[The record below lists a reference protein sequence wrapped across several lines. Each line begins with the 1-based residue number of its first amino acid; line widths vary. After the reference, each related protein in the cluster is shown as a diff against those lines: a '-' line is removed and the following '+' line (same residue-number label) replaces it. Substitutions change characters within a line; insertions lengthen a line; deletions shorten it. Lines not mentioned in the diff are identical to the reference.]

1 MTPPAQ
7 TLPIRVLVADD
18 SVDFRN
24 LLCFLLGRDER
35 FEVVAEANDGVE
47 ALELAEKHRPDVVLL
62 DIAMPRLDGLQT
74 LPALKEK
81 HPEMKVVV
89 LSSFG
94 AVEMQGRTTNSGA
107 DAYVEKGESL
117 QKIGETVVR
126 VFET

>member
-1 MTPPAQ
+1 MTPPGQ
-7 TLPIRVLVADD
+7 SLPIRVLVADD
-18 SVDFRN
+18 SVAFRK
-24 LLCFLLGRDER
+24 LLCLLLTRDER

-47 ALELAEKHRPDVVLL
+47 ALKLAEKHRPDVVLL

-94 AVEMQGRTTNSGA
+94 AMTISASRTSSPRNALNRGNSSFG
-107 DAYVEKGESL
+107 
-117 QKIGETVVR
+117 IGVTPSAK
-126 VFET
+126 